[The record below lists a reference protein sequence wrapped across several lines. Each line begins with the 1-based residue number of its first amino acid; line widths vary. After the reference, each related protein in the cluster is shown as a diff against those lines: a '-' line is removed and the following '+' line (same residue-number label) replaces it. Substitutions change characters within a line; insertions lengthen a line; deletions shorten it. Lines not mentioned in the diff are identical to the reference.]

1 MERLAGSYYQYTGS
15 HPFDSC
21 ANANWIVYEEPITVS
36 EMQLNKLR
44 LVILAISKVFKI
56 RIGFKLSL
64 PYNFL
69 VGCKERYF
77 TLI

>member
-44 LVILAISKVFKI
+44 LVILAMSKVF
-56 RIGFKLSL
+56 RLELTLYST
-64 PYNFL
+64 
-69 VGCKERYF
+69 YF
-77 TLI
+77 IIF